1 MSNVIW
7 TKRNSWPLC
16 DGPDVAGAFRPIK
29 VVGEGA
35 FGVVLLVRKVLG
47 PGRGSTHAMKIM
59 HKEAVDRRVLVA
71 EREVLGKVCGI
82 DSRFLVRLQYAFHG
96 DAHDDH
102 DGDEGQVR
110 EPAEPREPAVA
121 RP

>member
-71 EREVLGKVCGI
+71 EREILGKVCGI
-82 DSRFLVRLQYAFHG
+82 DSLFLVRLQYAFQSRDKVFLVMHFG
-96 DAHDDH
+96 
-102 DGDEGQVR
+102 EC
-110 EPAEPREPAVA
+110 
-121 RP
+121 

>member
-71 EREVLGKVCGI
+71 EREILGKVCGI
-82 DSRFLVRLQYAFHG
+82 DSRFLVRLQYAFQSRDKVFLVMEYSG
-96 DAHDDH
+96 SLDD
-102 DGDEGQVR
+102 EV
-110 EPAEPREPAVA
+110 
-121 RP
+121 

>member
-71 EREVLGKVCGI
+71 EREILGRVCGI
-82 DSRFLVRLQYAFHG
+82 DSRFLCRQAQELI
-96 DAHDDH
+96 
-102 DGDEGQVR
+102 EGINR
-110 EPAEPREPAVA
+110 
-121 RP
+121 